1 MTDTRVLF
9 TCWPFE
15 GHVFPQLSMALA
27 LRRRG
32 AQVAFYTDDSM
43 REVVEDA
50 GFEVLPF
57 RRVAPDWLRVHGRE
71 RGTGGRREAVE
82 LMRASRDW
90 LVGSIP
96 AQVDDLLELVDAWR
110 PDVIAADASMWGPLL
125 VLPELVPV
133 PVALASPL
141 IGAQVPGPQS
151 PVAFGL
157 PPASRRA
164 GVVRAAG
171 TRLTDLAAHRMRG
184 AIDDARAARG
194 LGPLG
199 CSINAAL
206 GRLPLYQVLSVP
218 ELDHHR
224 TDLPPSVRYV
234 GACLWHP
241 PEPPGTQQTLDA
253 LPATRPWVHVT
264 EGTSRFADPF
274 LLRAAAEGLA
284 GGPWEAI
291 LTTGRGLDAE
301 QTARVRKAAN
311 VHVMPWLS
319 HDVLLPRCA
328 AVVTTGGMG
337 TVMAALRAGVPLVVV
352 PTGWDKPANARRVEA
367 TGVGVALSP
376 RRCTP
381 GTLQVAVSRV
391 LHDPQIRAR
400 ARNAA
405 HLLAAAPGPDGAAEN
420 LERLAARTP
429 TPAAAGER
437 T

>member
-1 MTDTRVLF
+1 VTRVLF

-32 AQVAFYTDDSM
+32 AEVAFYTDASM
-43 REVVEDA
+43 REVIEGA

-57 RRVAPDWLRVHGRE
+57 GRVAPDWLRVHGRE
-71 RGTGGRREAVE
+71 RGTGGRREAIR
-82 LMRASRDW
+82 LMRASREW

-96 AQVDDLLELVDAWR
+96 AQVDDLLELVDRWR

-157 PPASRRA
+157 PPDSRGARL
-164 GVVRAAG
+164 VRAAG
-171 TRLTDLAAHRMRG
+171 TRLMDVAAHRMRG
-184 AIDDARAARG
+184 AVDEARAARG
-194 LGPLG
+194 LGPMG
-199 CSINAAL
+199 CSINARL
-206 GRLPLYQVLSVP
+206 GRLPLYQVLSVR
-218 ELDHHR
+218 ELDYPR

-241 PEPPGTQQTLDA
+241 PQPPGTQEALDA
-253 LPATRPWVHVT
+253 LTTAQPWVHVT

-291 LTTGRGLDAE
+291 LTTGRGLDAA
-301 QTARVRKAAN
+301 QAALVRPAAN

-337 TVMAALRAGVPLVVV
+337 TIMSALRAGVPLVVV
-352 PTGWDKPANARRVEA
+352 PTGWDKPTNARRVEA
-367 TGVGVALSP
+367 TGVGVALTP

-381 GTLQVAVSRV
+381 DTLRAAVAQV
-391 LHDPQIRAR
+391 LQDPQIRAR
-400 ARNAA
+400 ARRAA
-405 HLLAAAPGPDGAAEN
+405 DLLAAAPGPDGAAEN

-429 TPAAAGER
+429 TPTPAPAGGR
-437 T
+437 S